1 LNPRQEE
8 FGLYLHIPFCDRRC
22 HFCPF
27 FTRGYREQQAS
38 LFVADLQ
45 AEIRLSGEQRRL
57 RGRTVGTIYFGG
69 GTPTTLS
76 SAQLISVLQACRET
90 FALTPTAEISLE
102 ANPASVD
109 VEMLETLHEEGFN
122 RLSFGVQSFDEGE
135 LTMLGSPH
143 RANDIVTAVQMARRT
158 GWTNLSLDLIY
169 ALPGQTLDRFRI
181 NLEAAMAIAPEHIS
195 IYGFTLEEGTK
206 LWRDAQD
213 GRLAPLDDEASAEI
227 YEAAITWLEEAGYR
241 QYEISNFARPG
252 FACRHNLG
260 YWSDR
265 EWLGFGPSAHSYFEG
280 TRFSNVES
288 LDRYHRFLAQGLLP
302 VLEYEA
308 ADPDLR
314 FREAIAF
321 GLRTVRGVELAGLE
335 ECYGIA
341 AGERFKEPIAELV
354 SGGWLSI
361 NDGFLRASS
370 RGLLVADNL
379 GRAFL

>member
-1 LNPRQEE
+1 M
-8 FGLYLHIPFCDRRC
+8 
-22 HFCPF
+22 
-27 FTRGYREQQAS
+27 
-38 LFVADLQ
+38 FVADLL

-57 RGRTVGTIYFGG
+57 RDRTVGTIYFGG

-76 SAQLISVLQACRET
+76 PAQLISILQTCRES
-90 FALTPTAEISLE
+90 FALTPSAEISLE

-109 VEMLETLHEEGFN
+109 LEMLQVLHMAGFN
-122 RLSFGVQSFDEGE
+122 RLSFGAQSFDEGE

-143 RANDIVTAVQMARRT
+143 SAKDIGSAVRMARQA

-181 NLEAAMAIAPEHIS
+181 NLEAAMAAAPEHIS
-195 IYGFTLEEGTK
+195 TYGFTLEEGTK
-206 LWRDAQD
+206 LWRDAKD
-213 GRLAPLDDEASAEI
+213 GRLAPVDEKASVEI
-227 YEAAITWLEEAGYR
+227 YEAALTWLEGAGYR

-265 EWLGFGPSAHSYFEG
+265 EWLGFGPSAHSYCEG

-314 FREAIAF
+314 FREAMAF

-335 ECYGIA
+335 RRYGIA
-341 AGERFKEPIAELV
+341 PDERFKEPIAELV
-354 SGGWLSI
+354 NSGWLSI

-370 RGLLVADNL
+370 RGLLMADTL
-379 GRAFL
+379 AQAFL